1 MGPEN
6 GIADGAAD
14 NSEAF
19 RFEGKSFRPEGKGFR
34 PEGKGVLLGGVDIF
48 VGSSDCEACRM
59 SFAQYWGKRLQ
70 KKTAMVC

>member
-14 NSEAF
+14 NSEAL
-19 RFEGKSFRPEGKGFR
+19 RFEGKGFR

-59 SFAQYWGKRLQ
+59 SFAQYRGKRLQ
-70 KKTAMVC
+70 NRTAMCC